1 MNSIIEIKNL
11 SKIYDEVLSHPTF
24 ALKNIDFSMEKGE
37 FVCIMGPS
45 GAGKTTLLNCISL
58 TDTPS
63 QGNVQLDGQDVHS
76 LSSREL
82 TKLRYQKLGL
92 VFQKANLLHY
102 LTIYENIAFPLT
114 LFNEKTKDI
123 DDKVQQVARNV
134 GIEELLKKYPF
145 ECSGG
150 QNQRAGICRAIVNN
164 PSILIADEP
173 TGNLDSE
180 NSHEI
185 MRLFQSLNN
194 QGMSILMVT
203 HDPMIASY
211 SHRVIYIKDGEI
223 KMEVSRENKTQNEY
237 FYEIVKMNSK
247 ESLIIME

>member
-1 MNSIIEIKNL
+1 
-11 SKIYDEVLSHPTF
+11 
-24 ALKNIDFSMEKGE
+24 
-37 FVCIMGPS
+37 
-45 GAGKTTLLNCISL
+45 
-58 TDTPS
+58 
-63 QGNVQLDGQDVHS
+63 
-76 LSSREL
+76 
-82 TKLRYQKLGL
+82 
-92 VFQKANLLHY
+92 
-102 LTIYENIAFPLT
+102 
-114 LFNEKTKDI
+114 
-123 DDKVQQVARNV
+123 
-134 GIEELLKKYPF
+134 
-145 ECSGG
+145 
-150 QNQRAGICRAIVNN
+150 GICRAIVNN

-211 SHRVIYIKDGEI
+211 SHRVIHIKDGEI